1 MMLDIIKKRRSIREY
16 TGAEVEDE
24 KLRVVLTSAMWAP
37 TSRSTSAW
45 EFVVV
50 RDQETREKLSR
61 ATPHSK
67 FVKGASVVIVIC
79 YNTTKGY
86 RFREDCSICAEH
98 IHLEAVNQ
106 GLASCF
112 VQVCDAGDPVGSAEP
127 YVKELLGIPEDHRVQ
142 CMMPLGYP
150 AKEGPLHGPD
160 EYDPAKV
167 HIEKF

>member
-1 MMLDIIKKRRSIREY
+1 VVARD
-16 TGAEVEDE
+16 AETLE
-24 KLRVVLTSAMWAP
+24 A
-37 TSRSTSAW
+37 
-45 EFVVV
+45 
-50 RDQETREKLSR
+50 LSR

-67 FVKGASVVIVIC
+67 FVKGAKAAIVIA
-79 YNTTKGY
+79 YDNEKGY

-127 YVKELLGIPEDHRVQ
+127 YVKELLNIPESYRVQ

-150 AKEGPLHGPD
+150 AEEGPRHD
-160 EYDPAKV
+160 ESEYDEAKV
-167 HIEKF
+167 HFERF